1 MSQDNSPHNTPCQI
15 YLLTPPII
23 DDVAQFCEQLAQ
35 VLAGGHVAV
44 LQIRLKSVNG
54 DAMEDSALI
63 QAAIPIVQVCKAAG
77 VSVLMNDR
85 PDLAAQIGADGAHI
99 GQNDMDYF
107 SSRDML
113 GGDAILGVTCHNSKD
128 LAFAAANAG
137 ADYVAFGAFFETS
150 TKSPK
155 SRAELEILSW
165 WQEAV
170 EVPSVAIGG
179 INLNNAEHVIRAGAD
194 FIAVCSGV
202 WDHKDGPQA
211 ALKQLSQLC
220 LDHSAKL

>member
-23 DDVAQFCEQLAQ
+23 DDVTQFCEQLSQ

-44 LQIRLKSVNG
+44 LQIRLKSANG

-63 QAAIPIVQVCKAAG
+63 QAATPIVQVCKAAG

-179 INLNNAEHVIRAGAD
+179 INLSNAAHVIRAGAD

-220 LDHSAKL
+220 LDHSPKL